1 MTARL
6 MLAALAVLT
15 TLFWAAGIRG
25 DVAAECEDL
34 GLGSSPAIQS
44 FGCHC
49 ANLSEHTWLT
59 Y

>member
-6 MLAALAVLT
+6 MLATLAVLT

-25 DVAAECEDL
+25 DVAADCEDL
-34 GLGSSPAIQS
+34 GLDSSPAVQA

-49 ANLSEHTWLT
+49 PNLSEHTLLT